1 MSVKPYE
8 SLQLITRREML
19 RTAGLISGAVAAA
32 AILPEWAWALGQAP
46 AAQGDQLA
54 QMRAGM
60 GATPITSQALG
71 DRLTMLAGPGGN
83 VLVLR
88 GPDGKI
94 VVDTFVL
101 PAWNN
106 LKATLDKIGNERIA
120 TLIDTHWHFDHADN
134 NGNFRK
140 AGAAIVAHENTKK
153 RLSQSHELLGAKFPA
168 APPEALPTQTF
179 PNLHTID
186 ANGEKITL
194 GHIPPAHTD
203 NDIYIK
209 FQNANVLHLGDVFF
223 NGSYPFI
230 DASTGGSIGGMINGA
245 EMAAKIAD
253 AKTKIVP
260 GHGPLG
266 DLVALNKYRDV
277 LITVRDRVAKLKK
290 SGQTLEQVIA
300 AAPSKEFDATWGTGF
315 MNAAQFLGLV
325 YNTL

>member
-1 MSVKPYE
+1 MSGNPFE
-8 SLQLITRREML
+8 SMQCITRRDML
-19 RTAGLISGAVAAA
+19 RRAGVISGATAAA
-32 AILPEWAWALGQAP
+32 LIVPDWAWALQAQ

-60 GATPITSQALG
+60 GATPITSTPLG
-71 DRLTMLAGPGGN
+71 ERITMLGGPGGN
-83 VLVLR
+83 VVVLR
-88 GPDGKI
+88 GPDGKV
-94 VVDTFVL
+94 VVDTFVQ
-101 PAWNN
+101 PAWTN
-106 LKATLDKIGNERIA
+106 LKATLDKMGNERIA

-153 RLSQSHELLGAKFPA
+153 RLSESHELLGAKFPP

-179 PNLHTID
+179 ANIHTID

-203 NDIYIK
+203 TDIYIK

-245 EMAAKIAD
+245 EMAAKMAD
-253 AKTKIVP
+253 AKTRIVP
-260 GHGPLG
+260 GHGPVG
-266 DLVALNKYRDV
+266 DLIALNKYRDV
-277 LITVRDRVAKLKK
+277 LIAARDRVAKLKK
-290 SGQTLEQVIA
+290 SGQTVQQVIA
-300 AAPSKEFDATWGTGF
+300 AAPMKEFDATWGAGF
-315 MNAAQFLGLV
+315 MNPAQFLTIV